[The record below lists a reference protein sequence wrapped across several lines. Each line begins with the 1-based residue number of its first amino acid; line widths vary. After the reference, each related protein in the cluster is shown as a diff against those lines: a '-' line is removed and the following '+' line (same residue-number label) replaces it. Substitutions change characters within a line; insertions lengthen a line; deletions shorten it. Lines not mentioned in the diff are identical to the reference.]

1 MALSLIAV
9 GTKSSLWPRNKI
21 VKKTGSRLEYSLSYV
36 TPLYVHRVKQSRIK
50 LAAQRHV
57 TEITGLPTS
66 TVSCDKDAE
75 DGDDRELWRK
85 RREKLREKRKERRTK
100 GPRIDPEELK
110 RINLNWQLFYGF
122 TKRDLFHI
130 ENELE
135 NTVAK
140 VPSVHSKKDK
150 AIKFDDSVDIV
161 FVEKETTGRR
171 VKRSRKMPKHAVIC
185 DTECDS
191 DEFRSK
197 HQFIV

>member
-1 MALSLIAV
+1 M
-9 GTKSSLWPRNKI
+9 
-21 VKKTGSRLEYSLSYV
+21 
-36 TPLYVHRVKQSRIK
+36 
-50 LAAQRHV
+50 
-57 TEITGLPTS
+57 
-66 TVSCDKDAE
+66 SCDKDAE

-122 TKRDLFHI
+122 TKRDLLHI

-140 VPSVHSKKDK
+140 VPSLHSKKDK
-150 AIKFDDSVDIV
+150 VIKFDDSVDIV
-161 FVEKETTGRR
+161 FVEKENTGRR
-171 VKRSRKMPKHAVIC
+171 VKRSRRMPKHAVIR
-185 DTECDS
+185 DPECDFV
-191 DEFRSK
+191 EFRSE

>member
-9 GTKSSLWPRNKI
+9 GTKSSLWSKNKT
-21 VKKTGSRLEYSLSYV
+21 VKKTGSRSEYSLSHV
-36 TPLYVHRVKQSRIK
+36 TPLYVHRVTQARIK
-50 LAAQRHV
+50 LAAQRPV
-57 TEITGLPTS
+57 TQITGLPTS

-161 FVEKETTGRR
+161 FVEKEKTGRR
-171 VKRSRKMPKHAVIC
+171 VKRSRKMSKHAVIC

-191 DEFRSK
+191 DEFRSE